1 MHRVQQGGHLHLAAR
16 QHFGSVRLKSTSRL
30 CKQLGRIHEP
40 RAPPCGVTAV
50 RQRARRTTV
59 NIDVSPVTSINRRIR
74 SPPSDVV
81 YCSWRAGEIS
91 SSTKLK
97 AINRNELNDFKAVY
111 NLKIQLKVLHT
122 SRQNLETWRTQRQE
136 RLFSLWYNNYVEFTV
151 TYIMLLSGWKKR
163 PAETSDWNWRRLLDE
178 MWHVFK
184 KQKQV
189 QWPTIQHEELP
200 WPGFENLKTCHWL
213 CYFKAQQHKF
223 SRVSSRCIEWNRR
236 DVMMDRI
243 WFER

>member
-91 SSTKLK
+91 RSTKLK
-97 AINRNELNDFKAVY
+97 AINRNELNDFKAV
-111 NLKIQLKVLHT
+111 LKVKDTTESAAHKQAKPGNMTHSITGTLEFMFEHICSHHDIITTWSLQWRLSCCCQVERNAQQRRQIGTEDASWMRCDT
-122 SRQNLETWRTQRQE
+122 SSRNRNKSSGQRY
-136 RLFSLWYNNYVEFTV
+136 STKSYH
-151 TYIMLLSGWKKR
+151 
-163 PAETSDWNWRRLLDE
+163 DLD
-178 MWHVFK
+178 
-184 KQKQV
+184 
-189 QWPTIQHEELP
+189 
-200 WPGFENLKTCHWL
+200 LKTWKHATDCVISKHSNTTFQEYPAAVL
-213 CYFKAQQHKF
+213 
-223 SRVSSRCIEWNRR
+223 SETGGT
-236 DVMMDRI
+236 
-243 WFER
+243 

>member
-97 AINRNELNDFKAVY
+97 AINRNELNDFKAV
-111 NLKIQLKVLHT
+111 LKVKDTTESAAHKQAKPGNMT
-122 SRQNLETWRTQRQE
+122 HSKTGTLEFMFE
-136 RLFSLWYNNYVEFTV
+136 HICSHLWYNNYVEFTV
-151 TYIMLLSGWKKR
+151 TFIMLLSGWKNCQQR
-163 PAETSDWNWRRLLDE
+163 CQIGTEDASWMRCDTSSRNRNKSSGQRYSTKSYHDLD
-178 MWHVFK
+178 
-184 KQKQV
+184 
-189 QWPTIQHEELP
+189 
-200 WPGFENLKTCHWL
+200 LKTWKHATDCVISKHSNTTFQEYPAAVL
-213 CYFKAQQHKF
+213 
-223 SRVSSRCIEWNRR
+223 SETGGT
-236 DVMMDRI
+236 
-243 WFER
+243 